1 MIKLDEFIVRK
12 SGLRSPD
19 FLVLCFLNGSF
30 LCSLAKLS
38 PYSSRTPWPP
48 IYLLLWCVLPLT
60 HVHARYM
67 LCQAVYHIRLLS
79 ISIRVCQSASTE
91 NTIVRLVQVS
101 QPVKCEYYHHH
112 HQNLPSPWDSAR
124 RPNSSLARLIC
135 LTKYICLPC
144 IILLNNLLLNLSV
157 VHLIS
162 NFFFCLPIP
171 IRSYFSAEIPAP
183 TRGA

>member
-1 MIKLDEFIVRK
+1 MHDDGRTLLPRGLVVGYLQKDTQPLCKVLQSTEMHITVIKLDEFIVRK

-91 NTIVRLVQVS
+91 NTIVRLLQVS
-101 QPVKCEYYHHH
+101 QPVKCEYYHYH
-112 HQNLPSPWDSAR
+112 HQNLPSP
-124 RPNSSLARLIC
+124 
-135 LTKYICLPC
+135 
-144 IILLNNLLLNLSV
+144 
-157 VHLIS
+157 
-162 NFFFCLPIP
+162 
-171 IRSYFSAEIPAP
+171 
-183 TRGA
+183 